1 MIVTVDDYRLFT
13 GDCSGVDSD
22 VEARLAV
29 AQELIEE
36 NVDRIFDYGTYT
48 EILPVWRSS
57 RVYPRAVP
65 IATPGVTGDSIER
78 LDGYTLQSTGLGF
91 DFINSDLG
99 DWVGVIQD
107 WEGAW
112 APVGALVLFPSSTYM
127 PGVYTA
133 VTYTGGYGAPGPTA
147 PAGLRMAISRLAYGM
162 ANQAVSIG
170 SGVVDAQVGDVHVR
184 WADDAKSGDWLDE
197 LVPGLTKSIRR
208 FRRPVY

>member
-13 GDCSGVDSD
+13 GDCGGADAD

-36 NVDRIFDYGTYT
+36 NTDRVFDYGTYT
-48 EILPVWRSS
+48 EVLPVWRSS

-65 IATPGVTGDSIER
+65 LASPGVTGGQIER
-78 LDGYTLQSTGLGF
+78 LDGYTIQSTGIGF

-112 APVGALVLFPSSTYM
+112 APIGGLVLFPSSVYM
-127 PGVYTA
+127 PDTYTA
-133 VTYTGGYGAPGPTA
+133 VTYTGGYGTPGPAA
-147 PAGLRMAISRLAYGM
+147 PAGLRMAISRLAYGLG
-162 ANQAVSIG
+162 AGVTTVS
-170 SGVVDAQVGDVHVR
+170 SGVVEAQVGDVRVR
-184 WADDAKSGDWLDE
+184 YADGAKSGDFLDE
-197 LVPGLTKSIRR
+197 LVPGLTKAIRR